1 MYYNSLFVLFQMN
14 KDGKIGKI
22 DTSFILKSFYPTAKG
37 DIFKVYP
44 YLMNFH
50 ATNSVGHILI
60 FFLTNLMFS
69 LFYKAFFYLFCHA
82 ISYEYELFLPILTYK
97 MYVYDTLG

>member
-1 MYYNSLFVLFQMN
+1 MN

-22 DTSFILKSFYPTAKG
+22 DTSSILKSFYPTAKG

-50 ATNSVGHILI
+50 ASNSGGHS
-60 FFLTNLMFS
+60 NLYFDK
-69 LFYKAFFYLFCHA
+69 LNVFCHA
-82 ISYEYELFLPILTYK
+82 IFYEYQLFLPILTYK
-97 MYVYDTLG
+97 IYVYDTLG